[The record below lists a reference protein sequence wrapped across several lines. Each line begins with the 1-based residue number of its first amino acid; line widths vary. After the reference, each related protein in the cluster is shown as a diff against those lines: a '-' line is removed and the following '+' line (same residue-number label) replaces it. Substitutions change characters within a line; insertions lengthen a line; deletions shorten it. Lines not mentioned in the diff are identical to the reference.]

1 MHSFNMFIEHLL
13 WARFTL
19 DTWETLVKK
28 IDIKLRDYRTY
39 STNKYK
45 ITTVMSAIEGRVW

>member
-1 MHSFNMFIEHLL
+1 MGQIY
-13 WARFTL
+13 ARYL
-19 DTWETLVKK
+19 GDTGEK